1 MTSESYPFAM
11 EQELNRSDTVV
22 ALQRNVLGCEY
33 GGSSW
38 TTREEADRVAQQL
51 ELRRGQR
58 LLEVGAGSGWP
69 GLYLAGLTGCDVVL
83 SDIPVFGLQ
92 LALRRAH
99 ADNLT
104 ERCCA
109 VAADAAALPFAAASF
124 DAISHSDVL
133 CCMPAKEAMLSAC
146 RRVARPGARMVFSVI
161 APSHELSS
169 AERSLA
175 VASGP
180 PHVEV
185 DGDYADLLDRLGW
198 SVTEHNDVTEEYGR
212 CVRAMLVGLEDNQ
225 EALIEALGKEEFQ
238 RRIGRR
244 RNALTAIGDGLL
256 KRELFFARAK

>member
-1 MTSESYPFAM
+1 MTSEAYPFAM

-22 ALQRNVLGCEY
+22 ALQRNVLGCDY

-38 TTREEADRVAQQL
+38 TTREEADRVAEQL
-51 ELRRGQR
+51 ELRRGQC
-58 LLEVGAGSGWP
+58 LLEIGAGSGWP

-92 LALRRAH
+92 LALQRAD

-104 ERCCA
+104 ERCFA
-109 VAADAAALPFAAASF
+109 VAADAAALPFATASF

-146 RRVARPGARMVFSVI
+146 RLVARPGARMVFSVI
-161 APSHELSS
+161 APSHVLTAS
-169 AERSLA
+169 ERRLA

-185 DGDYADLLDRLGW
+185 DGDYGDLLDQLGW
-198 SVTEHNDVTEEYGR
+198 SVTERNDVTEEYRR

-225 EALIEALGKEEFQ
+225 EALIKVLGKEEFQ
-238 RRIGRR
+238 RRIERR
-244 RNALTAIGDGLL
+244 TNALTAIDDGLL
-256 KRELFFARAK
+256 KRELFVNRVK